1 MLLVHGT
8 CVDVEGIG
16 VLIIGPSG
24 SGKSDLALRLLDAGA
39 RLIAD
44 DYLWLEAAGG
54 DLVASVPENIA
65 GLLEVRGLGIV
76 RHSYRDTCIV
86 RLCVQLVDLDDV
98 PRLPPEG
105 PTTSYEGIAIKRIA
119 LAAFEASAAAKVKL
133 AAQAV
138 RDGIVLTE

>member
-8 CVDVEGIG
+8 CVDFMAVG

-39 RLIAD
+39 RLVAD
-44 DYLWLEAAGG
+44 DYLWLERSDG
-54 DLVASVPENIA
+54 DLVASVPEAIA
-65 GLLEVRGLGIV
+65 GLLEVRGIGIV
-76 RHSYRDTCIV
+76 RQSFRDTCVV
-86 RLCVQLVDLDDV
+86 RLCVELVGAADV
-98 PRLPPEG
+98 PRLPPG
-105 PTTSYEGIAIKRIA
+105 GQTISYEDVAIRHIK
-119 LAAFEASAAAKVKL
+119 LDAFEASAAMKVKL

>member
-39 RLIAD
+39 RLVAD
-44 DYLWLEAAGG
+44 DYLWLEASGG
-54 DLVASVPENIA
+54 TLVASVPETIA

-76 RHSYRDTCIV
+76 RHAYRDTCIV
-86 RLCVQLVDLDDV
+86 RLCVELVDLDDV
-98 PRLPPEG
+98 PRLPSEG
-105 PTTSYEGIAIKRIA
+105 QTTSYEGVAIRQIA
-119 LAAFEASAAAKVKL
+119 LAAFEASTVAKVKL

>member
-8 CVDVEGIG
+8 CVEIDGIG

-24 SGKSDLALRLLDAGA
+24 AGKSDLAVRLLDAGA
-39 RLIAD
+39 WLVAD
-44 DYLWLEAAGG
+44 DYLWLEASDGE
-54 DLVASVPENIA
+54 LVAAVPETIA

-76 RHSYRDTCIV
+76 RHAYRDTCIV
-86 RLCVQLVDLDDV
+86 RLCVELVDVKDV

-105 PTTSYEGIAIKRIA
+105 QTISYESISIKHVA
-119 LAAFEASAAAKVKL
+119 LNAFEASTVAKVKL
-133 AAQAV
+133 AVRAV